1 MATRVRIVMYAPNE
15 SIANAAA
22 AAAFG
27 RMADIE
33 SLISDY
39 RLESEVSTLREA
51 AAGVWVDL
59 SEDLSAVLA
68 EAARATRQSDGAF
81 DVGCGRMTSSWRL
94 ARSSGEQP
102 QDWSRWVRSHGPG
115 SGRLEVRQRQVR
127 FETPIPWI
135 DCGGIGKGFAADQAL
150 STLMAYGID
159 VALVELGGDIAL
171 GGPPPGTDGWSI
183 DWAIG
188 DLAVKPA
195 SLQLSWCGV
204 ATSGAGEQH
213 ISTGEQFASHVIDP
227 RTGVWVGRHANI
239 TVIAPTAAQADA
251 LASAGCVI
259 GRAALRQRLID
270 QPLIRVY

>member
-1 MATRVRIVMYAPNE
+1 MYAQDE
-15 SIANAAA
+15 STAADAA
-22 AAAFG
+22 AAAFA

-33 SLISDY
+33 SIISDY
-39 RLESEVSTLREA
+39 RLQSEVTKLREA
-51 AAGVWVDL
+51 DPGVWVDV
-59 SEDLSAVLA
+59 SKDLSAVLA
-68 EAARATRQSDGAF
+68 EATRATRQSDGAF
-81 DVGCGRMTSSWRL
+81 DVGCGRMSSAWRL

-115 SGRLEVRQRQVR
+115 SGRLEVRQHQVR

-159 VALVELGGDIAL
+159 VALIELGGDIAL

-183 DWAIG
+183 DFDIG
-188 DLAVKPA
+188 DITVQSAP
-195 SLQLSWCGV
+195 LQLSWCGV

-227 RTGVWVGRHANI
+227 RTGEWVGRHADI

-259 GRAALRQRLID
+259 GHAALRQQLID
-270 QPLIRVY
+270 QPGIRVY